1 MEENNNNIEKNVETQ
16 PQENNEVTY
25 TQADVDK
32 MIADAT
38 KGMLTQDKVNEIVEK
53 RLAKAKEKAEKERS
67 QAEELAKLSAEER
80 KAKEFEIQMAEKQ
93 AEYDKQ
99 MEEFNKMKMEFE
111 RTQLLSQVQKELN
124 ERNLPIGCSEMLLG
138 KDVET
143 TMANINEFE
152 KAFND
157 SLQQNIDKKL
167 KSSSSPKIELHENE
181 GQTKDP
187 SKMSLSEFIEYQN
200 RNK

>member
-1 MEENNNNIEKNVETQ
+1 MEEKNNIEQNVETQ

-32 MIADAT
+32 MIAEAT
-38 KGMLTQDKVNEIVEK
+38 KDMLSQEKVNEIVEK
-53 RLAKAKEKAEKERS
+53 RLAKAKEKAEKERT

-80 KAKEFEIQMAEKQ
+80 KAKEFEILMAEKQ
-93 AEYDKQ
+93 AEYDNQ
-99 MEEFNKMKMEFE
+99 LAEFNKMKAEFE

-167 KSSSSPKIELHENE
+167 KSSSSPKIELKGEE
-181 GQTKDP
+181 KGKDP

>member
-167 KSSSSPKIELHENE
+167 KSSSSPKIELKGEE
-181 GQTKDP
+181 KGKDP